1 MMSDSSPAFATPLS
15 ELAALQ
21 LNSLAP
27 FTARDGENLA
37 IYEWQD
43 ANDANE
49 ISRCMTLPRAVV
61 LIVHGL
67 GEHAGRYQHVAYQL
81 MRWGFMVRAYDQRG
95 HGESGG
101 ARGALPLENTLLD
114 DLAEVVDFS
123 RGRCLQLINAAGAGH
138 GSPGYTALPPLPP
151 LILMGHSLGGLVAS
165 RFVALDMRLVEGLV
179 LCSPALDAGLG
190 RLRKLVLAAV
200 HRVAPALSVPNGLD
214 ASYLSHDQEVI
225 RQYRADPLVHKKTS
239 ARLARFVLKSG
250 PPTIEAAARWRIPTL
265 LMYAGA
271 DRLVNPAGSR
281 AFASRA
287 AGPGVAP
294 GLVTARCF
302 EHLYHELYNE
312 LEADAVFDTLKAWLD
327 TRFPSAAL
335 EYGQNRPVVQI
346 NTA

>member
-1 MMSDSSPAFATPLS
+1 MLSHSPPPFATADS
-15 ELAALQ
+15 KLAALQ
-21 LNSLAP
+21 LNSLSP

-43 ANDANE
+43 ASDATE
-49 ISRCMTLPRAVV
+49 TSRCITLPRAIV

-67 GEHAGRYQHVAYQL
+67 GEHAGRYQHVAHQL

-101 ARGALPLENTLLD
+101 ARGALPLDNTLLD

-123 RGRCLQLINAAGAGH
+123 RERCLQLINAAGATNEGPGH
-138 GSPGYTALPPLPP
+138 TGPPPLPP
-151 LILMGHSLGGLVAS
+151 LILMGYSLGGLVAS

-190 RLRKLVLAAV
+190 TLRKLVLAAV
-200 HRVAPALSVPNGLD
+200 HRVAPALCVPNGLN
-214 ASYLSHDQEVI
+214 AAYLSHDPEVV
-225 RQYRADPLVHKKTS
+225 RQYRADPLVHKKMS
-239 ARLARFVLKSG
+239 ARLARFVLESG

-294 GLVTARCF
+294 GLVTVRCF

-327 TRFPSAAL
+327 IRFPSAAL
-335 EYGQNRPVVQI
+335 E
-346 NTA
+346 